1 MSSVPE
7 QQLDPKKIINI
18 DLADEELRQNF
29 VHRMAEWALHPP
41 FYAVHGETVQVICG
55 RYADAVEVY
64 GDRDRF
70 SVNVPQ
76 KAGFERFDKF
86 MGVRTLSQLDGE
98 RHDRLRKL
106 MAPPFNPSR
115 LAQLEKDLRRVM
127 SELLDGINVQ
137 DGGFDAMKDFAS
149 HIMPRVLLEVMF
161 GMNAEQQR
169 AFRKMS
175 EVIPLATRIPP
186 GGTFPPEY
194 VEAFATTRAVINT
207 IIEERR
213 ANPGEDFIST
223 LIQSKIDGDFLTPTE
238 LYDQIF
244 TVTVGALQSTASSLG
259 SVLYMLTTHPTQF
272 DLVKADRTL
281 IPAAIEESL
290 RRHMPGFLS
299 FPRFALTDTEVGGTK
314 IMEGMVVRVSPQ
326 AAALDPT
333 VYPDPL
339 KLDVKRKLKAVPTFG
354 LGMHTCLGNRLARM
368 VIRMSLEGILERF
381 PGIRI
386 ADDNFTPRY
395 RGQVSETQ
403 LISLPLKIS

>member
-1 MSSVPE
+1 
-7 QQLDPKKIINI
+7 
-18 DLADEELRQNF
+18 
-29 VHRMAEWALHPP
+29 
-41 FYAVHGETVQVICG
+41 
-55 RYADAVEVY
+55 
-64 GDRDRF
+64 
-70 SVNVPQ
+70 
-76 KAGFERFDKF
+76 
-86 MGVRTLSQLDGE
+86 
-98 RHDRLRKL
+98 
-106 MAPPFNPSR
+106 
-115 LAQLEKDLRRVM
+115 
-127 SELLDGINVQ
+127 
-137 DGGFDAMKDFAS
+137 
-149 HIMPRVLLEVMF
+149 MF

-213 ANPGEDFIST
+213 ANPGEDFISA

-299 FPRFALTDTEVGGTK
+299 FPRFALTNTEVGGTK

-339 KLDVKRKLKAVPTFG
+339 KLDIRRKLKAVPTFG

-381 PGIRI
+381 PDIRI